1 MAVQICWFW
10 EVAKGYVVGFE
21 ADPKRPQRTKEKNPE
36 SRFYFTLVLGLH
48 PQIWVVIDHKP
59 LASVHYLLH
68 TEPQKAS

>member
-1 MAVQICWFW
+1 MLVWG
-10 EVAKGYVVGFE
+10 VAKGHVVGFE
-21 ADPKRPQRTKEKNPE
+21 ADPKRPQRTQYPLEKNPE

-48 PQIWVVIDHKP
+48 PQSWEVIDHKP